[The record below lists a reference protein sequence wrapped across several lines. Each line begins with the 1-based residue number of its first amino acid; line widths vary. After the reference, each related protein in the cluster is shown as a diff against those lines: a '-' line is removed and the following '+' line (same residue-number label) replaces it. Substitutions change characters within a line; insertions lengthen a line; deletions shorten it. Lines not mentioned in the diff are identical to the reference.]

1 MGAIG
6 SADFLRPAG
15 SAWSPLALTS
25 SPIQQSSYIKVLAE
39 RLRSLT
45 LQLKQNPGNPE
56 TRQALNNALYEAR
69 HTKVAQTVPGELI
82 VAADHVL
89 ARFRPQGQVQ
99 RTAGR
104 AQGPFAESK
113 ATQYS
118 RVITF
123 NLREAVQ
130 NYKRSPTP
138 ENYAQLNRWYA
149 EARGVNATAVP
160 LDVLKTARETWV
172 AAKDNNAIRNNG
184 IRHKPV
190 EQWTDLS
197 SAPGASG
204 NRADNYVGF
213 DISRGRS
220 GTTRVQVRLRSRLE
234 LNAAGEWTVR
244 EIQAVGPHVST
255 NGATRSNDSHV
266 YTLRDPKGLPITD
279 PARARTRALEL
290 LRFGAISTPAADEA
304 RDAAAAAQVTAATAG
319 RGGRRRPGRVT
330 TPAATARRSTAPV
343 ALPANT
349 LLDLQLPNGARSGIV
364 ASPAKDAVFYGLR
377 FGSITGPKA
386 ISKITIPGTSI
397 KLNTKDFDLAGL
409 AVYFPGPKTVYVSSR
424 KRVGRF
430 YAVGTYNQPT
440 NIWQWGVG
448 VGNAFGNGFGWFA
461 NLRLEPHV
469 FVNKLEASRRNPGQ
483 HVVLGSANVGIIQ
496 SPECRVGAGASR
508 ANALQSFAPRVATGL
523 GHHFPAVAINGN
535 VYVKA
540 PVGGGLVPVFAL
552 EAAMLSATLAVS
564 SMRVLSCDIPDAT
577 RVATVARSFIRD
589 LQQRLEPAQM
599 QAYDLPAAA
608 MALAVA
614 AGGLSFEAAKALV
627 MSALSPQLVGG

>member
-6 SADFLRPAG
+6 SADFARPAG
-15 SAWSPLALTS
+15 SAGSPLALTS
-25 SPIQQSSYIKVLAE
+25 SPIQQSSYIKLLSE

-56 TRQALNNALYEAR
+56 IRQALNDALYEAR

-82 VAADHVL
+82 VAADHAL
-89 ARFRPQGQVQ
+89 ARFRPQGPVR
-99 RTAGR
+99 RTAGW
-104 AQGPFAESK
+104 PFTESK

-118 RVITF
+118 WEVTYK
-123 NLREAVQ
+123 LREAVQ

-220 GTTRVQVRLRSRLE
+220 GTTRVQVRLRTRLE

-279 PARARTRALEL
+279 PARARTRAQEL
-290 LRFGAISTPAADEA
+290 LRFGAISAPAADEA
-304 RDAAAAAQVTAATAG
+304 SAAAAAAQAPAAAAG
-319 RGGRRRPGRVT
+319 RGGPRRPGRFT
-330 TPAATARRSTAPV
+330 TPAATAQRSTAPG
-343 ALPANT
+343 APPANT
-349 LLDLQLPNGARSGIV
+349 MLDLQLPNGARHGIV
-364 ASPAKDAVFYGLR
+364 ASPAMDAPFIGLKL
-377 FGSITGPKA
+377 GSITGPDA
-386 ISKITIPGTSI
+386 ISRITIPGTSI
-397 KLNTKDFDLAGL
+397 GLSVKDFDLGAL
-409 AVYFPGPKTVYVSSR
+409 AAYFPTRGTVFVSSR
-424 KRVGRF
+424 KKVGPLSAVF
-430 YAVGTYNQPT
+430 TYNKPSNTWQLGVGTSKM
-440 NIWQWGVG
+440 V
-448 VGNAFGNGFGWFA
+448 GNGFGWFA
-461 NLRLEPHV
+461 NLRTEPRV
-469 FVNKLEASRRNPGQ
+469 FVDRLEESRRNPGR
-483 HVVLGSANVGIIQ
+483 HVDLGSVNGGIIQ
-496 SPECRVGAGASR
+496 SPECRAGAGASP
-508 ANALQSFAPRVATGL
+508 AIALQSLAPRVASGL
-523 GHHFPAVAINGN
+523 GFHFPAVAINGN

-540 PVGGGLVPVFAL
+540 PVGGPLVPVFAL
-552 EAAMLSATLAVS
+552 EVAMASATLAAS
-564 SMRVLSCDIPDAT
+564 NLRVLSCDIPDGS
-577 RVATVARSFIRD
+577 ARAAKLARNVIRD
-589 LQQRLEPAQM
+589 LQKKLEPAQM
-599 QAYDLPAAA
+599 QAYGLTTAA
-608 MALAVA
+608 MALAVV
-614 AGGLSFEAAKALV
+614 AGGLTLEAAKGLV
-627 MSALSPQLVGG
+627 MSAFSPQLVGG